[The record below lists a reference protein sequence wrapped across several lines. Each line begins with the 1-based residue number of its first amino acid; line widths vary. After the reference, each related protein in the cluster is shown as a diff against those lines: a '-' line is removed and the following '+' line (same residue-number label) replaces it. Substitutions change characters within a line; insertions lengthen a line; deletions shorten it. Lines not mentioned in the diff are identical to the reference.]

1 MTPAD
6 TTRQR
11 PPRLLQQV
19 RDRIRRLHYSYRTEQ
34 TYVYWIRF
42 FILFSGK
49 RHPREM
55 GKPEVERFLTHL
67 ATERNVAASTQN
79 QALSAILFLYKQ
91 VLEVEIDWI
100 EDVVPARQP
109 ARVPVVLSREEVASV
124 LTRMNGRYW
133 LMASLMY
140 GTGLRVAECL
150 RLRVQDLDFGYRQV
164 VVRSGKG
171 GKDRFVPLPD
181 SLEVSVRQQI
191 QESERIRETDLA
203 DGYGEVSLPR
213 ALARKYPNAG
223 TDPGWWYLF
232 PSANRAVDPVSGRV
246 KRHHIDPSQL
256 QRAFKQAVRAAGIRK
271 RATPHTL
278 RHSFA
283 THLLEAGYD
292 IRTVQE
298 LMGHNDV
305 KTTQIYTH
313 VLQRGGAAVR
323 SPVDALF
330 GGTSEKTGRRPAA
343 RNPPAPAEGGA

>member
-1 MTPAD
+1 
-6 TTRQR
+6 
-11 PPRLLQQV
+11 
-19 RDRIRRLHYSYRTEQ
+19 
-34 TYVYWIRF
+34 
-42 FILFSGK
+42 
-49 RHPREM
+49 M
-55 GKPEVERFLTHL
+55 GKAEVEQFLTHL
-67 ATERNVAASTQN
+67 ATKRNVAASTQN

-109 ARVPVVLSREEVASV
+109 ARVPVVLSREVVASV
-124 LTRMNGRYW
+124 LTRMTGRYW

-181 SLEVSVRQQI
+181 SLTVSLQQQVGESARVRDA
-191 QESERIRETDLA
+191 DLA
-203 DGYGEVSLPR
+203 DGFGEVSLPR

-223 TDPGWWYLF
+223 TDPGWWYLL

-246 KRHHIDPSQL
+246 KRHHNDPSRL
-256 QRAFKQAVRAAGIRK
+256 QRAFKQAVRASGIRK
-271 RATPHTL
+271 RATPHAL

-313 VLQRGGAAVR
+313 VLQRGGSAVR
-323 SPVDALF
+323 SPVDALL
-330 GGTSEKTGRRPAA
+330 GS
-343 RNPPAPAEGGA
+343 GA

>member
-1 MTPAD
+1 
-6 TTRQR
+6 
-11 PPRLLQQV
+11 
-19 RDRIRRLHYSYRTEQ
+19 
-34 TYVYWIRF
+34 
-42 FILFSGK
+42 
-49 RHPREM
+49 M

-79 QALSAILFLYKQ
+79 QTLSAIIFLYKQ
-91 VLEVEIDWI
+91 VLEVEIEWI
-100 EDVVPARQP
+100 DDVVQAKRPV
-109 ARVPVVLSREEVASV
+109 RVPVVLTRDEVAAI
-124 LTRMNGRYW
+124 LTRMSARYW

-164 VVRSGKG
+164 IVRSGKG
-171 GKDRFVPLPD
+171 AKDRFVPFPD
-181 SLEVSVRQQI
+181 SLMSGVRQQI
-191 QESERIRETDLA
+191 DESCRIRESDMA
-203 DGYGEVSLPR
+203 DGFGEVSLPG

-232 PSANRAVDPVSGRV
+232 PSANRSVDPVSGRV
-246 KRHHIDPSQL
+246 KRHHIDPSRL
-256 QRAFKQAVRAAGIRK
+256 QRAFKQAVRASGIRK

-305 KTTQIYTH
+305 KTTQIDTH

-323 SPVDALF
+323 SPVDALL
-330 GGTSEKTGRRPAA
+330 GT
-343 RNPPAPAEGGA
+343 GA